1 MESLEG
7 SEVDREIGLH
17 EQPYGVLVVEVVR
30 GSGLQLQ
37 KEEQHIAA
45 TNDTSLFIAAVV
57 MVLGYLGLGVLWYVL
72 MEEHCTTPVEGRPAL
87 CGGLGVDC
95 SAGLT
100 EATCDAITGCHYA
113 AAIESVLHSCSSWTA
128 VDALYFTVVTFT
140 TIGYGDF
147 TPTRPI
153 SKVFTALFALTGV
166 ALIGGA
172 LGIVAGYI
180 IEKLNIEMKARLR
193 EAKEAEVLTGV
204 NRHNTTD
211 VDYQTTN
218 QLGINR
224 VRAEGRCA
232 RKNCLSFLSHFP
244 HLCHMKALICQ
255 GRLGT
260 NVRNVHSKHERPL
273 FLRRAAIDNGLQ
285 LAVVI
290 GIGVALFYGFGPDGM
305 TGSDLVY
312 AAVITGETNA
322 PFPSLFSFLSSQL
335 SCGNRIVRCFAKT
348 GLGLMRTKQEKL
360 NEMDGVGVCFT
371 QHVRSGTATS
381 ASRRRPAAASAR
393 STRCSP

>member
-1 MESLEG
+1 MLRKQLSLTLTSSELILFRVLIFRSLPCMEQALTSAMESLDG

-180 IEKLNIEMKARLR
+180 IEKLNIEMKARLK

-218 QLGINR
+218 QLGVNR

-232 RKNCLSFLSHFP
+232 QKL
-244 HLCHMKALICQ
+244 
-255 GRLGT
+255 
-260 NVRNVHSKHERPL
+260 
-273 FLRRAAIDNGLQ
+273 
-285 LAVVI
+285 
-290 GIGVALFYGFGPDGM
+290 
-305 TGSDLVY
+305 
-312 AAVITGETNA
+312 
-322 PFPSLFSFLSSQL
+322 SLFSLSFPSFMPYESAHLPRQARDKRKECTL
-335 SCGNRIVRCFAKT
+335 KT
-348 GLGLMRTKQEKL
+348 
-360 NEMDGVGVCFT
+360 
-371 QHVRSGTATS
+371 
-381 ASRRRPAAASAR
+381 
-393 STRCSP
+393 